1 MSRDNFVRNCR
12 QQFPQY
18 VSPVTSIDDAVKILK
33 SKRII
38 AESISE
44 NMDYKDPY
52 VRGYIEN
59 ENGSSLNDCPFR
71 PGSTEASLW
80 KDGWMDAEAEK
91 QAAHDDEIYRR
102 ETNGAYDDED
112 QDDWSKMDDD
122 DKYPAGFPGMTET
135 LNEAEDLTLSQI
147 VDRLNPYT
155 LKIGIATELKDPDNI
170 TNDSYE
176 KALEIAARK
185 LYKDPNA
192 YKEYQFA
199 NAKEVDAQDKNMQ
212 MTAVKEKNTVDDK
225 NQMEKVKGQETL
237 KAMSAPKTENKK
249 GKPEGVKEMGVT
261 PKKTPGITS
270 VMDMPGKEK
279 VLEQLIKSLKKT
291 LAEDTHYKY
300 NIGTTVDTPE
310 GPGKVVGV
318 LGGTIS
324 VELGNGTIADYQI
337 NILDAQEKKNRDAAF
352 SKLPDLGTAGQNWLS
367 SHISEDNTD
376 AQKDEFKSLVDK
388 YDWYHEMSDDDRKH
402 QAALEVNKKL
412 KALAK
417 SIGEEEAVRIY
428 NEKAPKDR
436 KIKSIQDLSEG
447 KKDKYSKLKEYLRK
461 ALKKEAIY
469 QKKDQ
474 TGQTQ
479 TIVASSPKSDATL
492 RAQKFTKIAG
502 TDDAKSTQ

>member
-1 MSRDNFVRNCR
+1 
-12 QQFPQY
+12 
-18 VSPVTSIDDAVKILK
+18 
-33 SKRII
+33 
-38 AESISE
+38 
-44 NMDYKDPY
+44 
-52 VRGYIEN
+52 
-59 ENGSSLNDCPFR
+59 
-71 PGSTEASLW
+71 
-80 KDGWMDAEAEK
+80 
-91 QAAHDDEIYRR
+91 
-102 ETNGAYDDED
+102 
-112 QDDWSKMDDD
+112 
-122 DKYPAGFPGMTET
+122 
-135 LNEAEDLTLSQI
+135 
-147 VDRLNPYT
+147 
-155 LKIGIATELKDPDNI
+155 
-170 TNDSYE
+170 
-176 KALEIAARK
+176 
-185 LYKDPNA
+185 
-192 YKEYQFA
+192 
-199 NAKEVDAQDKNMQ
+199 
-212 MTAVKEKNTVDDK
+212 
-225 NQMEKVKGQETL
+225 
-237 KAMSAPKTENKK
+237 
-249 GKPEGVKEMGVT
+249 
-261 PKKTPGITS
+261 
-270 VMDMPGKEK
+270 MDMPGKEK

-447 KKDKYSKLKEYLRK
+447 KK
-461 ALKKEAIY
+461 I
-469 QKKDQ
+469 
-474 TGQTQ
+474 
-479 TIVASSPKSDATL
+479 
-492 RAQKFTKIAG
+492 
-502 TDDAKSTQ
+502 STVN